1 MARQLSAKKPKDLR
15 YTLGTLFSY
24 MGRHK
29 FLLLAVA
36 VLVSVSALANLLGTY
51 MIRPVVNSL
60 TDGSFDTLVAGIAV
74 TVAIYVVGVL
84 SAYGYTRFRELVQ
97 LFFPGS
103 GLPTTRGSLV
113 RYLAR
118 AS

>member
-36 VLVSVSALANLLGTY
+36 VLA
-51 MIRPVVNSL
+51 
-60 TDGSFDTLVAGIAV
+60 AGACAAPDR
-74 TVAIYVVGVL
+74 TGGCA
-84 SAYGYTRFRELVQ
+84 GYTAGF
-97 LFFPGS
+97 
-103 GLPTTRGSLV
+103 
-113 RYLAR
+113 
-118 AS
+118 

>member
-74 TVAIYVVGVL
+74 TVAIYVGL
-84 SAYGYTRFRELVQ
+84 SFRFLMRCRIRQ
-97 LFFPGS
+97 IDS
-103 GLPTTRGSLV
+103 
-113 RYLAR
+113 
-118 AS
+118 

>member
-36 VLVSVSALANLLGTY
+36 VLAGCGAG
-51 MIRPVVNSL
+51 
-60 TDGSFDTLVAGIAV
+60 VAWSRKNKHENQEDKG
-74 TVAIYVVGVL
+74 
-84 SAYGYTRFRELVQ
+84 
-97 LFFPGS
+97 
-103 GLPTTRGSLV
+103 
-113 RYLAR
+113 
-118 AS
+118 

>member
-51 MIRPVVNSL
+51 MIRRWSTASPTAAL
-60 TDGSFDTLVAGIAV
+60 T
-74 TVAIYVVGVL
+74 
-84 SAYGYTRFRELVQ
+84 RWW
-97 LFFPGS
+97 
-103 GLPTTRGSLV
+103 
-113 RYLAR
+113 R
-118 AS
+118 ASR